1 MNLRELDVME
11 AERRR
16 WQDPEETLRRVG
28 LREGH
33 SFADI
38 GCGYGFFT
46 EPAARIV
53 GSAGEVYA
61 VDSDPGGI
69 DVVRRRLDRARLSAT
84 LVTGRAEDTVFCG
97 NCMDIVFFSIVLH
110 DFSDPLKVLG
120 NSRRMIKVGGT
131 LVDIDWKKEARHMGP
146 PTPRKFSVEKA
157 ASLIRHSGFSVVE
170 VDTEHDL
177 LYTILAKP
185 V

>member
-1 MNLRELDVME
+1 MNLRELDAVD
-11 AERRR
+11 ANRRR
-16 WQDPEETLRRVG
+16 WQDPDFTLLRIG

-53 GSAGEVYA
+53 GSAGKVYA
-61 VDSDPGGI
+61 VDINAGAI
-69 DVVRRRLDRARLSAT
+69 EAVRRRLDRARLSAT
-84 LVTGRAEDTVFCG
+84 LVTGKAEETVFCEG
-97 NCMDIVFFSIVLH
+97 CMDIVFFSIVLH
-110 DFSDPLKVLG
+110 DFGDPLRVLG
-120 NSRRMIKVGGT
+120 NSRRMIKAVGT
-131 LVDIDWKKEARHMGP
+131 LVDVDWKKEARMGP
-146 PTPRKFSVEKA
+146 PAQVKFSVEKA
-157 ASLIRHSGFSVVE
+157 AQLIQRSGFRVVE
-170 VDTEHDL
+170 IDEEHDL